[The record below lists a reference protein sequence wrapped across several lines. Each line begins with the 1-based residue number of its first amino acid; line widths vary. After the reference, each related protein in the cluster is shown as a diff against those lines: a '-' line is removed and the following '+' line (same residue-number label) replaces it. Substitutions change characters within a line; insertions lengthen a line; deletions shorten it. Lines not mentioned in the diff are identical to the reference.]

1 MAYDFGQKQIGAS
14 SNQKKNS
21 GMYTKTILGQS
32 IGDAPVP
39 EWTADKSRSPFVAFQ
54 DPKTQKIFGINKD
67 MLAYGLLSIGA
78 PGTGKTNFF
87 NMILDR
93 MLATMQPTDVIIIFD
108 TKGDYLETFDSRIP
122 DSVKIVV
129 GNGEAYRG
137 ITSYHNIF
145 AEVMPRGN
153 DGKLVYTPESDED
166 ALELCEQ
173 LFQTMKSETQPIFP
187 AMAEQVVAAVMIY
200 YMRTYWHSDQSKLN
214 NKEIINFFTHTT
226 NDDLK
231 KVLGLEYMADQRC
244 CINYISG
251 KGNQTQGV
259 NSYVGALV
267 KKMFVGPFA
276 QAGPAKEFSMRDI
289 MCSGKKKVVFIEYD
303 LRKGQLLAPMY
314 SILIDNAL
322 KNALG
327 GRQRVNTNKY
337 FLLDE
342 MLLLP
347 KLGHLSDSLN
357 FGRSLGVRVMCGLQ
371 NTCGL
376 EEQYGEAGAKNILSS
391 FQNMVAFRT
400 NDYDTRQFVI
410 NRFGENFQNFSFSAQ
425 QANLNIQRAGHMV
438 EDWNLLKLGNGE
450 AVVSLAGEDPFL
462 FTMPLYGEQNE
473 SHSL

>member
-1 MAYDFGQKQIGAS
+1 MAYDFGQKRIRAGG
-14 SNQKKNS
+14 NQERNG

-39 EWTADKSRSPFVAFQ
+39 AWTADKSRSPFVAFQ

-67 MLAYGLLSIGA
+67 MLAYGLLVIGA

-87 NMILDR
+87 NMTLDR
-93 MLATMQPTDVIIIFD
+93 MLATMQPTDVIVIFD
-108 TKGDYLETFDSRIP
+108 TKGDYLETFGNRIP
-122 DSVKIVV
+122 DGEKVV
-129 GNGEAYRG
+129 IGNGDAYRRV
-137 ITSYHNIF
+137 TSYHNIF
-145 AEVMPRGN
+145 AEVMPRGI

-173 LFQTMKSETQPIFP
+173 LFQSMNSETQPIFP

-200 YMRTYWHSDQSKLN
+200 HMRTYWRSDQSKLN
-214 NKEIINFFTHTT
+214 NRELINFFTHST

-231 KVLGLEYMADQRC
+231 KILSLDYMADQRN
-244 CINYISG
+244 CIDYISG

-259 NSYVGALV
+259 NSYVGSML
-267 KKMFVGPFA
+267 KKMLVGPFA
-276 QAGPAKEFSMRDI
+276 QAGPAREFSMRDI

-314 SILIDNAL
+314 AILIDRAL
-322 KNALG
+322 ANALG
-327 GRQRVNTNKY
+327 GRQQVKTNKY

-347 KLGHLSDSLN
+347 RLQHLSDSLN
-357 FGRSLGVRVMCGLQ
+357 FGRSLGVKVMCGLQ
-371 NTCGL
+371 NICGL

-391 FQNMVAFRT
+391 FRNMVAFRT

-410 NRFGENFQNFSFSAQ
+410 NRFGENWQNYSLSAQ
-425 QANLNIQRAGHMV
+425 QANLNIQRAGHTV
-438 EDWNLLKLGNGE
+438 EDWNILKLKNGE

-462 FTMPLYGEQNE
+462 FRMPLYG
-473 SHSL
+473 